1 MPVTAVAHGLQVSS
15 RRKRLMSRNGEGRP
29 MRRLVVTL
37 LVAAAILL
45 GAASAAVAH
54 EPPGCAIA
62 HAAAANA
69 APTAHE
75 RICSAV

>member
-1 MPVTAVAHGLQVSS
+1 MPVAAVGHGLQLSS
-15 RRKRLMSRNGEGRP
+15 RPNKLMSCNGEGRP
-29 MRRLVVTL
+29 MRRLIVTL

-45 GAASAAVAH
+45 GAAPAAVAH

-62 HAAAANA
+62 HEAAANA

-75 RICSAV
+75 HICSAV

>member
-1 MPVTAVAHGLQVSS
+1 
-15 RRKRLMSRNGEGRP
+15 
-29 MRRLVVTL
+29 MRRLIVTL

-45 GAASAAVAH
+45 GAAPAAIAH

-62 HAAAANA
+62 HEAAANA

-75 RICSAV
+75 HICSGA

>member
-1 MPVTAVAHGLQVSS
+1 MIY
-15 RRKRLMSRNGEGRP
+15 NGEGRP
-29 MRRLVVTL
+29 MRRRVVTV

-45 GAASAAVAH
+45 GAAPAAIDH

-62 HAAAANA
+62 HQAAANA

-75 RICSAV
+75 HICSGV

>member
-1 MPVTAVAHGLQVSS
+1 MIC
-15 RRKRLMSRNGEGRP
+15 NGEGRP

-45 GAASAAVAH
+45 GAAPAAVAH

-62 HAAAANA
+62 HEAAANA
-69 APTAHE
+69 SSTAHE
-75 RICSAV
+75 RICSGA